1 MALSD
6 VTYEILDDLFTEF
19 LRSDGTLHMDFLHEI
34 ISFNVGDLSGIKI
47 DPEELIKLLTQ
58 EETF

>member
-1 MALSD
+1 MVLSD

-19 LRSDGTLHMDFLHEI
+19 LLSDGTLSMDFLHEI
-34 ISFNVGDLSGIKI
+34 ISFNVGYLSVIKI
-47 DPEELIKLLTQ
+47 DSEELIKLLTQ

>member
-1 MALSD
+1 MVLSD

-19 LRSDGTLHMDFLHEI
+19 LRSDGTLSMDFLHEI

-47 DPEELIKLLTQ
+47 DSEELIKLLTQ

>member
-6 VTYEILDDLFTEF
+6 VTYEMLDELFDEF
-19 LRSDGTLHMDFLHEI
+19 LRSDGTLNMDFLHET

-47 DPEELIKLLTQ
+47 DSEELIKLLTQ

>member
-1 MALSD
+1 MTLSD

-19 LRSDGTLHMDFLHEI
+19 LRSDGTLNMDFLHEI
-34 ISFNVGDLSGIKI
+34 ISFNAGDLSGIKI
-47 DPEELIKLLTQ
+47 DPEELIRLLTQ